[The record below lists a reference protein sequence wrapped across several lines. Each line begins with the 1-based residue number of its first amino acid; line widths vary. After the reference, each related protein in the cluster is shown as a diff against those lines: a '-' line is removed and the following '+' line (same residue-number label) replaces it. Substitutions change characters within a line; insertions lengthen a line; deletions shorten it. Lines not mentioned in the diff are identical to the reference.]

1 VRVKPHSN
9 SGQATVEFALVLPL
23 FVACLVL
30 IASVLSACLQVLAL
44 NDTARSAARVA
55 ITADSPEQAVDAL
68 SFGSRV
74 SARVTTN
81 ANGIVTVTVAQ
92 PFRLWFLHVPI
103 ASLQL
108 RASSSMMREP
118 PIVLG

>member
-1 VRVKPHSN
+1 M
-9 SGQATVEFALVLPL
+9 LPL
-23 FVACLVL
+23 FVACLML
-30 IASVLSACLQVLAL
+30 IVGVLSACLQVLAL
-44 NDTARSAARVA
+44 NDTARSAVRVA
-55 ITADSPEQAVDAL
+55 ITADNPEQAINAL

-81 ANGIVTVTVAQ
+81 INGIVTVTVAQ

-118 PIVLG
+118 PVVLG